1 MVRSEARF
9 VLLFAVAGAISAQ
22 SAFAQMRLTNAAA
35 NAAANAVAD
44 LSEMTLAAVTLPT
57 DSSLRKSLTSV
68 PTPGPG
74 PKATAVET
82 GFARSQLLNSRVL
95 AARTAK
101 KMELKQLFRSRGL
114 DYPAAEIYLRAFK
127 RESEME
133 LWVRPQGADTFVLL
147 KSYDVCAL
155 SEKPGPKRNKGDYQ
169 TPEGF
174 YFIDDFN
181 PQSSYHLSLR
191 VNYPNESDKILGS
204 TKTKAL
210 GGDIF
215 IHGNCKTA
223 GCLAVTDENIKEIYW
238 LAVEARDHGQSRI
251 PVHIFPARLSNN
263 NLAQFE
269 NVFGK
274 TNPELIG
281 FWTNLKRG
289 YDMFE
294 QTHKLTQVSVNKFGR
309 YVFGDPAE
317 QLLGKPTTVDVVAQH

>member
-1 MVRSEARF
+1 MVRSQARI
-9 VLLFAVAGAISAQ
+9 VLLLAVVGGSSAE
-22 SAFAQMRLTNAAA
+22 SAFAQMRLAA
-35 NAAANAVAD
+35 
-44 LSEMTLAAVTLPT
+44 LTLPA

-68 PTPGPG
+68 PTSGPG
-74 PKATAVET
+74 PKSSVVGS
-82 GFARSQLLNSRVL
+82 GFARSQLQNARVL

-127 RESEME
+127 RESELE
-133 LWVRPQGADTFVLL
+133 LWVRPQGTDAFVLL
-147 KSYDVCAL
+147 KSYEVCAL

-191 VNYPNESDKILGS
+191 VNYPNESDRILGS

-289 YDMFE
+289 YDLFE
-294 QTHKLTQVSVNKFGR
+294 QTHKLMPITVNKLGL
-309 YVFGDPAE
+309 YVFGSPEE
-317 QLLGKPTTVDVVAQH
+317 QLLGKPATAEVVAQH